1 MTFSPAAECADL
13 LKMDHEKHEKHENVL
28 FADEAYRVQGAVF
41 EVSRQM
47 GTEFL
52 EAVYQECLAIEF
64 AAQQIPFVAMPP
76 LALTYKGKLLTQ
88 SYRPDFVCCGCVIVE
103 LKVVRELAPEHRA
116 QVLNYLKATG
126 LRLGLLVNFGCAPK
140 ARVERLVL

>member
-1 MTFSPAAECADL
+1 MN
-13 LKMDHEKHEKHENVL
+13 HEKHEKHENML
-28 FADEAYRVQGAVF
+28 FAEEAFRIQGAVF

-47 GTEFL
+47 GTGFL
-52 EAVYQECLAIEF
+52 EAVYQECLAIEL
-64 AAQQIPFVAMPP
+64 AAQEIPFVASQP
-76 LALTYKGKLLTQ
+76 LTLAYEGQSLKQ
-88 SYRPDFVCCGCVIVE
+88 SYRPDFVCFDRIIVE

>member
-1 MTFSPAAECADL
+1 V
-13 LKMDHEKHEKHENVL
+13 DHEKHEKHENIL
-28 FADEAYRVQGAVF
+28 FAEEAFRMQGAVF

-47 GTEFL
+47 GTGFL
-52 EAVYQECLAIEF
+52 EAVYQECLALEL
-64 AAQQIPFVAMPP
+64 ATQRVPFVAAQA
-76 LALTYKGKLLTQ
+76 LALTYKGQSLKQ
-88 SYRPDFVCCGCVIVE
+88 SYRPDFVCFGSIIVE
-103 LKVVRELAPEHRA
+103 LKVVRELAAEHRA

>member
-1 MTFSPAAECADL
+1 M
-13 LKMDHEKHEKHENVL
+13 L
-28 FADEAYRVQGAVF
+28 FAEEVFRIQGAVF

-47 GTEFL
+47 GTGFL

-64 AAQQIPFVAMPP
+64 AAVSVPFTASQA
-76 LALTYKGKLLTQ
+76 LTLTYKGRPLKQ
-88 SYRPDFVCCGCVIVE
+88 IYRPDFLCFDQIIVE

-116 QVLNYLKATG
+116 QVLNYLKASG
-126 LRLGLLVNFGCAPK
+126 LRLGVLVNFGCAPK